1 MTIRAMATMIVLA
14 MLVAMTIGCAAAP
27 PESVR
32 LAGVPANLAMVR
44 PIDTDAADSVLS
56 GVWQGTSVSTS
67 IGDPSDPG
75 RIAAMQNITLTM
87 FQQGDIVSGFYRC
100 AYGNQVCRHMN
111 ETGVIRRGR
120 LSHNRLTMRVM
131 LEDGSMCFFTG
142 VPQGQLFAGGYECLQ
157 GGGII
162 EQGSFQTRRSY

>member
-1 MTIRAMATMIVLA
+1 MTIRATAGMIALA
-14 MLVAMTIGCAAAP
+14 MLVATTIGCAAASP
-27 PESVR
+27 DAAR
-32 LAGVPANLAMVR
+32 LAGASTGPATARMA
-44 PIDTDAADSVLS
+44 AADSALS
-56 GVWQGTSVSTS
+56 GVWQGISVSTS
-67 IGDPSDPG
+67 VGDPSDPG

-87 FQQGDIVSGFYRC
+87 FQQGEIVSGYYRC

-111 ETGVIRRGR
+111 ETGIIRHGR

-142 VPQGQLFAGGYECLQ
+142 VPEGERFAGGYECLQ

-162 EQGSFQTRRSY
+162 EQGEFQTRRSY

>member
-1 MTIRAMATMIVLA
+1 MTIRATATMIVLA
-14 MLVAMTIGCAAAP
+14 MLVTTTIGCAAAP
-27 PESVR
+27 HESVR
-32 LAGVPANLAMVR
+32 LAGVPVNLAMAR
-44 PIDTDAADSVLS
+44 PVDTQDSALS

-67 IGDPSDPG
+67 VGDPSDPG
-75 RIAAMQNITLTM
+75 RIAAMQKITLTM

-142 VPQGQLFAGGYECLQ
+142 VPEGERFAGGYECLQ